1 MNSVRTIKP
10 NAIPP
15 EQTILTIEERP
26 KGKDGGRGEGSSF
39 RFSKEEGE
47 RREPPLEIV
56 KTRWHRSP
64 RKSTDS

>member
-26 KGKDGGRGEGSSF
+26 KGKDGGG
-39 RFSKEEGE
+39 
-47 RREPPLEIV
+47 IV
-56 KTRWHRSP
+56 VP
-64 RKSTDS
+64 FF